1 MAQRRL
7 PFSGFLP
14 ETGAADNN
22 GEKKLGILL
31 PVTVP
36 VRLPTLTSFIIPHM
50 LDAIVLTLSFTFIWS
65 VTCALRFLQ
74 AAAMSLA
81 LG

>member
-50 LDAIVLTLSFTFIWS
+50 LDAIGFIFYIHLVRHLRTSLSAGCS
-65 VTCALRFLQ
+65 HVSC
-74 AAAMSLA
+74 